1 MIYVAVVTVILF
13 VYGMII
19 WISGQTELAPDVRKN
34 LPPQQIESI
43 YQELQWRSQ
52 VGLLMILISL
62 FPVMTY
68 LCVYL

>member
-1 MIYVAVVTVILF
+1 MIYVTVITVLLF

-19 WISGQTELAPDVRKN
+19 WISGQAELAPDVRKN
-34 LPPQQIESI
+34 MPPEDIETISE
-43 YQELQWRSQ
+43 ELQWRCL
-52 VGLLMILISL
+52 VGLIMMVVSM

>member
-1 MIYVAVVTVILF
+1 MIYVTVLTVIIF
-13 VYGMII
+13 VYGIII

-34 LPPQQIESI
+34 LPPEAIESI
-43 YQELQWRSQ
+43 YEELQYRCL
-52 VGLLMILISL
+52 VGLLMMVISM

>member
-1 MIYVAVVTVILF
+1 MIYVAVFTAILF

-34 LPPQQIESI
+34 LPPEDVEAI
-43 YQELQWRSQ
+43 YEELQWRC
-52 VGLLMILISL
+52 LIGIIMMVISM

>member
-1 MIYVAVVTVILF
+1 MMYFAALVAIVF
-13 VYGMII
+13 VYGVII
-19 WISGQTELAPDVRKN
+19 WISGQTELEPDVRKN
-34 LPPQQIESI
+34 LPPEQIESI